1 MNPPVDLIW
10 IDSEDFRFGEWVAL
24 RQRILRDPLGLVYS
38 ELDLEAES
46 RERHLVAEQS
56 GQLLGGLAVRAL
68 TSRRWKIRQFA
79 VQESEQRKGRGRLL
93 MQHAMNAARTEGIS
107 ELVLHSREGVVS
119 FYGKLGFTVVG
130 EPFEEV
136 GIPHRRMEITLP
148 FPSPA

>member
-1 MNPPVDLIW
+1 MNV
-10 IDSEDFRFGEWVAL
+10 
-24 RQRILRDPLGLVYS
+24 
-38 ELDLEAES
+38 
-46 RERHLVAEQS
+46 
-56 GQLLGGLAVRAL
+56 
-68 TSRRWKIRQFA
+68 
-79 VQESEQRKGRGRLL
+79 
-93 MQHAMNAARTEGIS
+93 ARTEGIS